1 MNLVEWYINK
11 DFVLYSQ
18 NISIISKLEFKERI
32 TIKILSTGEIIEG
45 DYMRTI
51 RNGKKVKVGI
61 SDNNF
66 RKENINMI
74 KLLSNDFQ

>member
-45 DYMRTI
+45 SYMRTI
-51 RNGKKVKVGI
+51 CNEKKVKVWV